1 VKTFC
6 SAQDIEEL
14 AAQGKT
20 ELIIDEN
27 TVLTDLARH
36 TAHQLGI
43 SLVNRSRS
51 ALTSAAAPPSSPP
64 ISRPAPRIA
73 EVRMGNKPKGCQHG
87 PLTGSQN
94 PEAMAGSNNNSNT
107 VVDQLVGLV
116 KRLGGKGPAN

>member
-1 VKTFC
+1 MKTFC

-14 AAQGKT
+14 AAQGKK

-43 SLVNRSRS
+43 SLVNRSQS
-51 ALTSAAAPPSSPP
+51 TPAATRPSPSP

-73 EVRMGNKPKGCQHG
+73 EVGTGNKPKGCQHG